1 MDTVRL
7 GRLFRAVRGLPGF
20 FGKPLDIGTSL
31 DALKTRME
39 NRAENFLSSAAIVYA
54 VPHNPFR
61 RLLLSAGCEY
71 ADLESGVRSRGI
83 EKTLEALRGEGVFLS
98 YDEFKSGVPVV
109 RGGVA
114 FETRPEDFDNPRI
127 AGGTISATT
136 SGTRSSRPMRVPF
149 DWAFIAAEAAN
160 ECALSADHGIL
171 DAPQALWYPGL
182 PGIAGLHNM
191 LISAKYRRPPD
202 RWFAHCA
209 DRRMRQPFGR
219 NPAVRALPVLGR
231 LYGLRLP
238 RPEPTN
244 LEDAL
249 RVARWL
255 AEKAAEHGI
264 SVLRGFTG
272 SVVRAVQAALE
283 NDLDITR
290 SVLFTG
296 GEPLTAARR
305 SFIESSGARVYPR
318 YIATETGLIA
328 AACPHG
334 EPPDDMHV
342 YLDRVAVLPP
352 KDGGGLLYTTLLP
365 GAGKILLNTDIGDGG
380 VLSKKA
386 CPCLFGSLGMDV
398 HVHEVRSWER
408 ITIEGMTVSV
418 YELDAALGRA
428 ASDAG
433 GNPDDV
439 RFQEVHDARG
449 FGRLRIV
456 VGPSLGD
463 VDETRLVD
471 GLFRNLEGR
480 DPGHRMTARIWRQAG
495 SVEVVRG
502 RPEYTPGF
510 KRRIFGRT
518 RPEVG
523 EEFRDHGAERVRR

>member
-1 MDTVRL
+1 MDAVRL
-7 GRLFRAVRGLPGF
+7 GRLFRTVRDLPAF
-20 FGKPLDIGTSL
+20 FGKPLDIGKSL

-39 NRAENFLSSAAIVYA
+39 RRTENFLSSAAIVYA

-83 EKTLEALRGEGVFLS
+83 EKTLEALRAEGVFLR

-114 FETRPEDFDNPRI
+114 FETRPEDFDNPRL
-127 AGGTISATT
+127 AGGIIPATT
-136 SGTRSSRPMRVPF
+136 SGTRSARAMRVPY
-149 DWAFIAAEAAN
+149 DWDFIADEAAN
-160 ECALSADHGIL
+160 ECALSAAHGIL
-171 DAPQALWYPGL
+171 DAPRALWYPGL
-182 PGIAGLHNM
+182 PGIAGIHNL

-209 DRRMRQPFGR
+209 DRGMRQPIGR
-219 NPAVRALPVLGR
+219 SLAVRALPVLGR

-244 LEDAL
+244 LEDAP

-255 AEKAAEHGI
+255 AEKAEEHGI

-283 NDLDITR
+283 NNLDIKR

-305 SFIESSGARVYPR
+305 KFIESSGARVYPR

-334 EPPDDMHV
+334 EPPDEMHV
-342 YLDRVAVLPP
+342 YLDRLAVLPP
-352 KDGGGLLYTTLLP
+352 ENGGSLLYTTLLP
-365 GAGKILLNTDIGDGG
+365 GAGKILINTDIGDGG
-380 VLSKKA
+380 RLFRKP
-386 CPCLFGSLGMDV
+386 CPCLFGTVGMDV
-398 HVHEVRSWER
+398 RIKEVGSRER

-418 YELDAALGRA
+418 HELDDALGRVA
-428 ASDAG
+428 ADAG
-433 GNPDDV
+433 GNPDDI
-439 RFQEVHDARG
+439 RFQEVRDGRG

-456 VGPSLGD
+456 AGPSLGGM
-463 VDETRLVD
+463 DENRLID
-471 GLFRNLEGR
+471 GLFDNLENR
-480 DPGHRMTARIWRQAG
+480 DSGHRMTTRIWRQAG

-502 RPEYTPGF
+502 GPEYSEGF
-510 KRRIFGRT
+510 KRRIVE
-518 RPEVG
+518 RPEQP
-523 EEFRDHGAERVRR
+523 